1 MFAFVRRL
9 DRGDFLNR
17 SSLGLGLLCKFKYRS
32 RSSRPIAD
40 LFLGQR
46 LLEIGEARFVS
57 KGTTLAI
64 LRTRAISYGTAF
76 PILRSSAVNK
86 GTALSIL
93 NIRFVSKGAATSVSR
108 IKKVVPFCMIALDE
122 EKSLSDDSVTGVDKV
137 YLMANGI
144 SIKRLF

>member
-64 LRTRAISYGTAF
+64 LRTRAF